1 MEHSVK
7 RRHDVEG
14 RSRRRLVGRDQR
26 GTAMVEFALVVG
38 LFVFIIY
45 GLVAF
50 GMILATKQRV
60 TNAAAEGAR
69 AAVGQT
75 TSVGAVGAATSRVQA
90 ALGMPGPYTPIY
102 STAACGSNQCITV
115 TITYN
120 LATNP
125 VVPPAPGLG
134 LVTPNAI
141 SSTAVVQYA

>member
-1 MEHSVK
+1 
-7 RRHDVEG
+7 
-14 RSRRRLVGRDQR
+14 
-26 GTAMVEFALVVG
+26 MVEFALVAG

-75 TSVGAVGAATSRVQA
+75 NSADAVSAATARVQA
-90 ALGMPGPYTPIY
+90 ALGMPGAYTPLY

-115 TITYN
+115 TITYD
-120 LATNP
+120 LAANP

-134 LVTPNAI
+134 LVTPSSI

>member
-1 MEHSVK
+1 MK
-7 RRHDVEG
+7 RRCDAEAG
-14 RSRRRLVGRDQR
+14 GPRPRRDESGA
-26 GTAMVEFALVVG
+26 AMVEFALVAG
-38 LFVFIIY
+38 LFVLMIY

-75 TSVGAVGAATSRVQA
+75 SSAGAVSAATARVQA
-90 ALGMPGPYTPIY
+90 ALGMPGAYTPAY

-134 LVTPNAI
+134 VVTPSSI